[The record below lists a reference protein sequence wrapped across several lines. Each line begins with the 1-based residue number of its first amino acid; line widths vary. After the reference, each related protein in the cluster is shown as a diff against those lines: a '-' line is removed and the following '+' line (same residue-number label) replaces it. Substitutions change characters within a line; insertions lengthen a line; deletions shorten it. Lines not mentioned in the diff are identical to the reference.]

1 MDRMREPIN
10 QRTDKHR
17 RGTCIIQ
24 PKKSTSLGIPRR
36 ECRWSNLRHDKD
48 KRKGTFNRIIMT
60 KEQGEKLLKT
70 YREEV
75 AKINKEMSD
84 IHKNTISHINEQTG
98 IGESLWNTFKYR
110 MDELICKRREYTK
123 LSQEILMLIRLGEHE
138 KSQEHA

>member
-1 MDRMREPIN
+1 
-10 QRTDKHR
+10 
-17 RGTCIIQ
+17 
-24 PKKSTSLGIPRR
+24 
-36 ECRWSNLRHDKD
+36 
-48 KRKGTFNRIIMT
+48 MT